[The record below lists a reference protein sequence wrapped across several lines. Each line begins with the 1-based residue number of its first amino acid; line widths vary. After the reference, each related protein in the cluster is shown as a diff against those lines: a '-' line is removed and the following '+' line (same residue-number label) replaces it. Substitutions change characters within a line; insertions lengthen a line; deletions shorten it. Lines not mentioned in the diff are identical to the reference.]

1 MLVLTH
7 YPSASYTHLHLT
19 STYHP
24 RRIPMALSG
33 YRTMAASWRRI
44 YQFPYLFQ
52 LVFVFALMR
61 VLAISVALNRRILD
75 PHRWVYDPHYPIPPI
90 KHVFFPELYGTG
102 GAIIMAFQYIG
113 MFLLIDVSWIFG
125 RRADC
130 KSHLYGYAWRCVIP
144 LVLMSVVERFVVAV
158 DGFQVLDVVPVCI
171 GTCALSFVIWPIQ
184 RLIMSNRDSHIDAAK
199 RFKAI
204 YRAVQIV
211 DSLPV
216 VAGHNV
222 SPNVCPKCSTPFRYT
237 PGSLVRLPCGHMF
250 CKKCIFQSILKR
262 DACCPSRMCRLDFG
276 NAATTT
282 DYFCGLWA
290 SLRLIRRAV
299 DYLVNVVAV
308 ISTGFLNTL
317 SFVTIRVPRTILSA
331 CCSMFGYI
339 MWLLSYLD
347 LDELHDVPLSIC
359 PSPTPSPTPSPVI
372 PDNGRG
378 YTDSDLDIVKR

>member
-1 MLVLTH
+1 
-7 YPSASYTHLHLT
+7 
-19 STYHP
+19 
-24 RRIPMALSG
+24 
-33 YRTMAASWRRI
+33 MAASWRRI

-199 RFKAI
+199 R
-204 YRAVQIV
+204 
-211 DSLPV
+211 
-216 VAGHNV
+216 V
-222 SPNVCPKCSTPFRYT
+222 SPEISPSRCTILIAFIVQ
-237 PGSLVRLPCGHMF
+237 GHLPCGPDSRLTPCRCGSQCLAQCVPEM
-250 CKKCIFQSILKR
+250 L
-262 DACCPSRMCRLDFG
+262 DALQVHPWLPC
-276 NAATTT
+276 AAPVRSHVLQEVVSFAFSFSTN
-282 DYFCGLWA
+282 GLLA
-290 SLRLIRRAV
+290 HHLP
-299 DYLVNVVAV
+299 VAAF
-308 ISTGFLNTL
+308 SSQF
-317 SFVTIRVPRTILSA
+317 
-331 CCSMFGYI
+331 
-339 MWLLSYLD
+339 
-347 LDELHDVPLSIC
+347 
-359 PSPTPSPTPSPVI
+359 
-372 PDNGRG
+372 
-378 YTDSDLDIVKR
+378 